1 MRIKPR
7 WINYADISKCGNI
20 GVENRVSTRVFPDIK
35 DSDYDCFYP
44 TKLYLFDNNIN
55 ILINEPIN
63 AINVNL
69 SNNNTIN
76 LTLPNHSVN
85 SKRNRTTILTPPI
98 TPPII
103 ASSIKI
109 NSRMSTI
116 VYGNDI
122 YSKSLDRPR
131 SGEKEIDRMIRGAY
145 TGRLRPGQTKS
156 DELGESINKISTTE
170 QHSQQQSPLVRIHSE
185 CFTGETVHSA
195 RCDCGEQLEE
205 AMRLI
210 QSEGRGVIIYLRQ
223 EGRGIGLADKLRAY
237 NLQDLGHDTVTANL
251 LLQHSPDLR
260 NYDIANQILKDLNLK
275 SIRLL
280 TNNPDK
286 IEQVNESGIE
296 VIEHILSNL
305 TFGGAA
311 NIKKIS
317 VKGVTDIKSNDF
329 LETIRFVYNVVTKD
343 GTSYEH
349 QGNKR
354 GLGIGGPDQVP
365 FDFAANGDL
374 IEIRGRTGVDPGG
387 STVVRYLMFKT
398 PQKTLEYGKNIPSV
412 KEFVLPPGV
421 IFGNSGNT
429 VDSLGAYEVAEIV
442 DNATSTITETM
453 AESTK
458 TVTIT
463 ADAVAETMFVDD
475 PRIIIGL
482 SVPIAALSILLLVAL
497 YYIYR
502 KNNYYKSKNGLL
514 RIAGSD
520 H

>member
-1 MRIKPR
+1 MGPH
-7 WINYADISKCGNI
+7 SK
-20 GVENRVSTRVFPDIK
+20 
-35 DSDYDCFYP
+35 YDN
-44 TKLYLFDNNIN
+44 LFI
-55 ILINEPIN
+55 EPIN

-103 ASSIKI
+103 ASSS
-109 NSRMSTI
+109 NSFLECQVRARIPTLTKGEFFLNLYKNNKDNKEHLAI

-296 VIEHILSNL
+296 VIEQ
-305 TFGGAA
+305 
-311 NIKKIS
+311 
-317 VKGVTDIKSNDF
+317 
-329 LETIRFVYNVVTKD
+329 E
-343 GTSYEH
+343 
-349 QGNKR
+349 
-354 GLGIGGPDQVP
+354 
-365 FDFAANGDL
+365 
-374 IEIRGRTGVDPGG
+374 
-387 STVVRYLMFKT
+387 
-398 PQKTLEYGKNIPSV
+398 
-412 KEFVLPPGV
+412 
-421 IFGNSGNT
+421 
-429 VDSLGAYEVAEIV
+429 EVQEQQ
-442 DNATSTITETM
+442 
-453 AESTK
+453 
-458 TVTIT
+458 
-463 ADAVAETMFVDD
+463 
-475 PRIIIGL
+475 L
-482 SVPIAALSILLLVAL
+482 QSILE
-497 YYIYR
+497 
-502 KNNYYKSKNGLL
+502 
-514 RIAGSD
+514 
-520 H
+520 

>member
-1 MRIKPR
+1 MGPH
-7 WINYADISKCGNI
+7 SK
-20 GVENRVSTRVFPDIK
+20 
-35 DSDYDCFYP
+35 YDN
-44 TKLYLFDNNIN
+44 LFI
-55 ILINEPIN
+55 EPIN

-85 SKRNRTTILTPPI
+85 SKRNSSTKRTYSNELTTKNHKLKFRTGTTILTPPI

-103 ASSIKI
+103 AS
-109 NSRMSTI
+109 STI

-296 VIEHILSNL
+296 VIERGENE
-305 TFGGAA
+305 TFIKYSR
-311 NIKKIS
+311 NIAQI
-317 VKGVTDIKSNDF
+317 N
-329 LETIRFVYNVVTKD
+329 
-343 GTSYEH
+343 
-349 QGNKR
+349 
-354 GLGIGGPDQVP
+354 
-365 FDFAANGDL
+365 
-374 IEIRGRTGVDPGG
+374 
-387 STVVRYLMFKT
+387 
-398 PQKTLEYGKNIPSV
+398 
-412 KEFVLPPGV
+412 
-421 IFGNSGNT
+421 
-429 VDSLGAYEVAEIV
+429 
-442 DNATSTITETM
+442 
-453 AESTK
+453 
-458 TVTIT
+458 
-463 ADAVAETMFVDD
+463 
-475 PRIIIGL
+475 
-482 SVPIAALSILLLVAL
+482 
-497 YYIYR
+497 
-502 KNNYYKSKNGLL
+502 
-514 RIAGSD
+514 
-520 H
+520 

>member
-1 MRIKPR
+1 MTILVKS
-7 WINYADISKCGNI
+7 ISEVQG
-20 GVENRVSTRVFPDIK
+20 GGGGT
-35 DSDYDCFYP
+35 
-44 TKLYLFDNNIN
+44 LFD
-55 ILINEPIN
+55 
-63 AINVNL
+63 
-69 SNNNTIN
+69 
-76 LTLPNHSVN
+76 
-85 SKRNRTTILTPPI
+85 
-98 TPPII
+98 
-103 ASSIKI
+103 
-109 NSRMSTI
+109 
-116 VYGNDI
+116 D
-122 YSKSLDRPR
+122 
-131 SGEKEIDRMIRGAY
+131 
-145 TGRLRPGQTKS
+145 
-156 DELGESINKISTTE
+156 
-170 QHSQQQSPLVRIHSE
+170 
-185 CFTGETVHSA
+185 F
-195 RCDCGEQLEE
+195 
-205 AMRLI
+205 
-210 QSEGRGVIIYLRQ
+210 
-223 EGRGIGLADKLRAY
+223 
-237 NLQDLGHDTVTANL
+237 
-251 LLQHSPDLR
+251 
-260 NYDIANQILKDLNLK
+260 KD
-275 SIRLL
+275 
-280 TNNPDK
+280 
-286 IEQVNESGIE
+286 
-296 VIEHILSNL
+296 ILSNL

-482 SVPIAALSILLLVAL
+482 SVPIAAL
-497 YYIYR
+497 
-502 KNNYYKSKNGLL
+502 
-514 RIAGSD
+514 
-520 H
+520 

>member
-1 MRIKPR
+1 MGPH
-7 WINYADISKCGNI
+7 SK
-20 GVENRVSTRVFPDIK
+20 
-35 DSDYDCFYP
+35 YDN
-44 TKLYLFDNNIN
+44 LFI
-55 ILINEPIN
+55 EPIN

-103 ASSIKI
+103 ASSS
-109 NSRMSTI
+109 NSFLECQDNKEHLAI

-296 VIEHILSNL
+296 SKVLGLIQRNKNEVI
-305 TFGGAA
+305 
-311 NIKKIS
+311 
-317 VKGVTDIKSNDF
+317 
-329 LETIRFVYNVVTKD
+329 
-343 GTSYEH
+343 
-349 QGNKR
+349 Q
-354 GLGIGGPDQVP
+354 QV
-365 FDFAANGDL
+365 
-374 IEIRGRTGVDPGG
+374 I
-387 STVVRYLMFKT
+387 
-398 PQKTLEYGKNIPSV
+398 
-412 KEFVLPPGV
+412 
-421 IFGNSGNT
+421 
-429 VDSLGAYEVAEIV
+429 
-442 DNATSTITETM
+442 
-453 AESTK
+453 
-458 TVTIT
+458 
-463 ADAVAETMFVDD
+463 
-475 PRIIIGL
+475 
-482 SVPIAALSILLLVAL
+482 
-497 YYIYR
+497 
-502 KNNYYKSKNGLL
+502 
-514 RIAGSD
+514 
-520 H
+520 